1 MLQVSEQFDRLTLA
15 QNTAEIVAAY
25 VSHNTV
31 STSDLANLI
40 GTVGQNLTVLGNEED
55 PAEAAP
61 KPVVAINRSV
71 RKEHLV
77 CLLCGRPQK
86 LLKRHLAG
94 SHDLTPEDYRTLFGL
109 KPNYPMVARGYAEQR
124 SEMAK
129 RIGLGRPKSKKT
141 AKASP
146 KAANAK
152 ATNTKTT
159 RTRTASAKTTNGKSR
174 AKRTK

>member
-1 MLQVSEQFDRLTLA
+1 MSEQFDRLTLA

-31 STSDLANLI
+31 STSDLASLI
-40 GTVGQNLTVLGNEED
+40 GAVGQNLTVLSNE
-55 PAEAAP
+55 AEQAANPAP

-71 RKEHLV
+71 RKEYLV
-77 CLLCGRPQK
+77 CLLCGRTQK

-94 SHDLTPEDYRTLFGL
+94 SHDLTPEDYRALFGL

-141 AKASP
+141 AKAS
-146 KAANAK
+146 AK
-152 ATNTKTT
+152 V
-159 RTRTASAKTTNGKSR
+159 ASAKTTNGKTR
-174 AKRTK
+174 AKRAK